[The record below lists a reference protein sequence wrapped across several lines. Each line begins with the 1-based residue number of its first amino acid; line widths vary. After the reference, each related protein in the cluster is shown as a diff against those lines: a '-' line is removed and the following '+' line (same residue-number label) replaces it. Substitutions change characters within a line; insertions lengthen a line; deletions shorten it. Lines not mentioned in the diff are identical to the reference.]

1 MNFDQVKTF
10 LAVARLGAVR
20 RAAMAL
26 NLSQPAVSN
35 RILALEKD
43 LNVTLFDRSG
53 GGMQLSRAGILLI
66 PHAEVLEQTMNR
78 IRSELVSSE
87 LFESVLRLGV
97 IETAAESWL
106 AEFLARFHRLY
117 PRVLVEVSVDIS
129 VNLREQM
136 LDRSLDLVVLMGP
149 ISEYTVTNVALPS
162 VEMGWFK
169 QAGTDDPDLSKTP
182 VITFHR
188 KSRPF
193 QEIHANLTRLHG
205 SGVRVFPSSAL
216 STGFELVAAGIG
228 AGAFPKMTSHRS
240 MESGR
245 VTWFDPGWTPNPLA
259 LSASFLREYEG
270 TFIEKAVQC
279 LNEVAHEAAQPPS
292 V

>member
-10 LAVARLGAVR
+10 LVVARLGAVR
-20 RAAMAL
+20 RAAAAL

-43 LNVTLFDRSG
+43 LSITLFDRSG
-53 GGMQLSRAGILLI
+53 GGMQLSRAGILLV

-106 AEFLARFHRLY
+106 AEFLTRFHRLY

-129 VNLREQM
+129 VNLREQI
-136 LDRSLDLVVLMGP
+136 LERSLDLAVLMGP
-149 ISEYTVTNVALPS
+149 ISDYTVTNMALPS

-193 QEIHANLTRLHG
+193 QEIHAHLTRLHG

-216 STGFELVAAGIG
+216 STGFELVGAGIG
-228 AGAFPKMTSHRS
+228 AGAFPKLASHRS
-240 MESGR
+240 MKSGR
-245 VTWFDPGWTPNPLA
+245 VTLFDPGWSPNSLT
-259 LSASFLREYEG
+259 LSASYLREYEG

-279 LNEVAHEAAQPPS
+279 LNQVTLESAPSPS

>member
-1 MNFDQVKTF
+1 MNFDQVLTF
-10 LAVARLGAVR
+10 LSVARLGAVR
-20 RAAMAL
+20 RAAAAM

-35 RILALEKD
+35 RILALEKE

-53 GGMQLSRAGILLI
+53 GGMQLSRAGVLLV

-78 IRSELVSSE
+78 ISLELAPSE

-106 AEFLARFHRLY
+106 AEFLTRFHRLY

-129 VNLREQM
+129 VNLREQV
-136 LDRSLDLVVLMGP
+136 LERSLDLVVLMGP
-149 ISEYTVTNVALPS
+149 ISDYTVTNVALPS

-169 QAGTDDPDLSKTP
+169 RSDAKDPDLSKTP

-193 QEIHANLTRLHG
+193 QEIHANLTRLYG
-205 SGVRVFPSSAL
+205 SGVRVFPTSAL
-216 STGFELVAAGIG
+216 STGFEMVGAGIG
-228 AGAFPKMTSHRS
+228 AGAFPKLASYRS
-240 MESGR
+240 IESGR
-245 VTWFDPGWTPNPLA
+245 VALFNPGWTPSSLA
-259 LSASFLREYEG
+259 MSASYLREYEG

-279 LNEVAHEAAQPPS
+279 LNDVACGSASQQAM
-292 V
+292 